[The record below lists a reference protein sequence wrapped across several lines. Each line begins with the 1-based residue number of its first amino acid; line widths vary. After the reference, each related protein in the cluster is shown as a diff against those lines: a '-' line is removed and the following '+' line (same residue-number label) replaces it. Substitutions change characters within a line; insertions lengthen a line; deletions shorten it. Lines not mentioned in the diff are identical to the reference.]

1 MTTIANFFASEV
13 MMDALLPAL
22 MIALVAS
29 TVSVMVLAHRL
40 SFLTVGVAH
49 ASLAGLGLASILG
62 LPLLPVASLVAVL
75 VALLLAWMPTSRGVS
90 NDAAS
95 GMLFAGSMALGVLLL
110 AGADR
115 QSVDLFGLLF
125 GSILM
130 VTDHDLLWMY
140 LLVPLTLLVVFL
152 VAKVWWS
159 IAFDATTAAANG
171 LPVRRYRLL
180 LYATT
185 GVTVILC
192 VKLAGVVLTTG
203 LMVLPAATAWFWGR
217 TLLSL
222 WLISVVAGCLAVSLG
237 LLLAYSLDWP
247 AGAAIVVLLCIFF
260 CVSWSCQWLISRAP
274 KPRPQG

>member
-1 MTTIANFFASEV
+1 
-13 MMDALLPAL
+13 MDALLPAL

-49 ASLAGLGLASILG
+49 ASLAGLGLAAVTG
-62 LPLLPVASLVAVL
+62 LPLLPVASLVAVV
-75 VALLLAWMPTSRGVS
+75 VALLLPWMPTNRGIS

-115 QSVDLFGLLF
+115 QAVDLFGLLF

-130 VTDHDLLWMY
+130 VSDGDLVWMR
-140 LLVPLTLLVVFL
+140 LLVPLTMVVVFL
-152 VAKVWWS
+152 MSKVWWS

-203 LMVLPAATAWFWGR
+203 LMVLPAAIAWFWGR
-217 TLLSL
+217 TLISL
-222 WLISVVAGCLAVSLG
+222 WLISVAAGLSAVFFG
-237 LLLAYSLDWP
+237 LMIAYTLDWP
-247 AGAAIVVLLCIFF
+247 AGAAIIVLLCIYF
-260 CVSWSCQWLISRAP
+260 CISWSCQWWINHAP

>member
-1 MTTIANFFASEV
+1 MG
-13 MMDALLPAL
+13 ALVPAL

-49 ASLAGLGLASILG
+49 ASLAGLGLAAVTG
-62 LPLLPVASLVAVL
+62 LPLLPVASLVAVS
-75 VALLLAWMPTSRGVS
+75 VALLLPWMPANRGIS

-115 QSVDLFGLLF
+115 QDVDLFGLLF
-125 GSILM
+125 GNILM
-130 VTDHDLLWMY
+130 VADQDLLWMRI
-140 LLVPLTLLVVFL
+140 LVPVTLIVVF
-152 VAKVWWS
+152 VMAKAWWS

-171 LPVRRYRLL
+171 LPVRRYRLM

-185 GVTVILC
+185 GITVILC

-203 LMVLPAATAWFWGR
+203 LMVLPAAIAWFWGR
-217 TLLSL
+217 SLLSL
-222 WLISVVAGCLAVSLG
+222 WLISVVAGEAAVFFG
-237 LLLAYSLDWP
+237 LMASYALDWP
-247 AGAAIVVLLCIFF
+247 AGASIIVLLCIFF
-260 CVSWSCQWLISRAP
+260 CLSWSSQWWMHRTSRGSYSA
-274 KPRPQG
+274 

>member
-1 MTTIANFFASEV
+1 MSAFFASEV

-22 MIALVAS
+22 MIAVVAS
-29 TVSVMVLAHRL
+29 TVSVMVVAHRL

-49 ASLAGLGLASILG
+49 ASLAGLGLAAVTG

-75 VALLLAWMPTSRGVS
+75 VALLLPWMPTGRGIS

-115 QSVDLFGLLF
+115 QQVDLFGLLF
-125 GSILM
+125 GNILM
-130 VTDHDLLWMY
+130 VDDHDLLWMD
-140 LLVPLTLLVVFL
+140 LLVPATLLVVFWM
-152 VAKVWWS
+152 ARAWWS
-159 IAFDATTAAANG
+159 IAFDATTAEANG

-180 LYATT
+180 LYAVT
-185 GVTVILC
+185 GTTVILC

-203 LMVLPAATAWFWGR
+203 LMVLPAAIAWFWGR

-222 WLISVVAGCLAVSLG
+222 WLISVAAGVVAVVAGLMLSYAR
-237 LLLAYSLDWP
+237 DWP
-247 AGAAIVVLLCIFF
+247 AGASIIVLLCCLF
-260 CVSWSCQWLISRAP
+260 CLSWGCQWWRQRGGIGA
-274 KPRPQG
+274 G

>member
-1 MTTIANFFASEV
+1 
-13 MMDALLPAL
+13 MDALLPAL

-29 TVSVMVLAHRL
+29 TVSVMVVAHRL

-49 ASLAGLGLASILG
+49 ASLAGLGLAVVTG

-75 VALLLAWMPTSRGVS
+75 VAVMLPWMPTNRGIS
-90 NDAAS
+90 TDAAS

-110 AGADR
+110 SGADR
-115 QSVDLFGLLF
+115 QAVDLFGLLF

-130 VTDHDLLWMY
+130 VADGDLAWMQW
-140 LLVPLTLLVVFL
+140 LVPLTMVVVFL
-152 VAKVWWS
+152 MAKVWWS

-203 LMVLPAATAWFWGR
+203 LMVLPAAIAWFWGR
-217 TLLSL
+217 TLISL
-222 WLISVVAGCLAVSLG
+222 WLISVAAGLSAVFFG
-237 LLLAYSLDWP
+237 LMIAYMLDWP
-247 AGAAIVVLLCIFF
+247 AGAAIIVLLCIFF
-260 CVSWSCQWLISRAP
+260 CLSWGCQWWINRVPMSRA
-274 KPRPQG
+274 